1 MSRIRNSRT
10 RLVTVAASVALAAFS
25 LTACQDGTGLA
36 DEGASK
42 DSAATAPADE
52 SANASKESASGSSDG
67 SSSGGSSSANGSSG
81 SGSSGSGSSGGDA
94 KQNTG
99 GSQPNAEA
107 PDQKDSASSGKT
119 VTCEGSVTKTVAT
132 PLSRPLNHLL
142 LTVTNTG
149 SNTCFLYG
157 YPAVQFGEAQS
168 VPPVIE
174 DTQPQ
179 AVVTLEPGQSGYAAV
194 SLSAGDGSGADGS
207 TEKSLGVYFQGR
219 SGNASVGKGANPPL
233 PSKGVHI
240 DNSLKVTYWQSTMDL
255 AINW

>member
-42 DSAATAPADE
+42 ESAPTAPAGD
-52 SANASKESASGSSDG
+52 NTNGSKESTSGSSDG
-67 SSSGGSSSANGSSG
+67 GSSANGSSG
-81 SGSSGSGSSGGDA
+81 SGSSGSGSSGGDG

-99 GSQPNAEA
+99 GSQPNADA
-107 PDQKDSASSGKT
+107 PDQQAPDASGKT

-149 SNTCFLYG
+149 KNRCFLYG

-194 SLSAGDGSGADGS
+194 SLSAGDGSGKNGH

-219 SGNASVGKGANPPL
+219 SGSESTGKGANPPL
-233 PSKGVHI
+233 PAKGIYI
-240 DNSLKVTYWQSTMDL
+240 DDSLKVTYWQSTMDL

>member
-42 DSAATAPADE
+42 DSAATAVADE
-52 SANASKESASGSSDG
+52 NTSASKG
-67 SSSGGSSSANGSSG
+67 SSSGSSADGSSNGNPSNGSSSAAGSSG
-81 SGSSGSGSSGGDA
+81 SGSSGSGSSGGEP

-99 GSQPNAEA
+99 GSQPNADT
-107 PDQKDSASSGKT
+107 PSQV

-132 PLSRPLNHLL
+132 PLSRPVNHLL

-149 SNTCFLYG
+149 SNPCFLYG

-194 SLSAGDGSGADGS
+194 NLSAADGSGANGS
-207 TEKSLGVYFQGR
+207 TEKSLAVYFQGR
-219 SGNASVGKGANPPL
+219 SGNESVGKGANPPL
-233 PSKGVHI
+233 PAKGVNI
-240 DNSLKVTYWQSTMDL
+240 DDSLKVTYWQSTMDL